1 MDRKGCRYSP
11 RDMGEAVLVK
21 TAVFS
26 RDEDTRLAAKHVM
39 YVMLLILQPNNSNK
53 EWGAVSRGS
62 SVHLSC
68 LGCSNL
74 DNNYSGGLR
83 SPSLIQLY

>member
-1 MDRKGCRYSP
+1 MMDRKGYRYSP
-11 RDMGEAVLVK
+11 QDMGEAMLVK

-26 RDEDTRLAAKHVM
+26 RDEDTRLAAKYAM
-39 YVMLLILQPNNSNK
+39 YVMLLILQPNNSNE
-53 EWGAVSRGS
+53 EWGTVSRGS
-62 SVHLSC
+62 SIHLSC

-74 DNNYSGGLR
+74 DNYSGGLR